1 MFWRRNEAKEAK
13 IDEVTPSEAHEQ
25 VRSEGTLVD
34 VREPGEWRTVRA
46 VGARHIPLGELT
58 RRADELPKDKPVYL
72 ICASGNRSMTAA
84 ELLQRAGFERPI
96 NVRGGTG
103 AWIRAGLPVERG

>member
-1 MFWRRNEAKEAK
+1 MFWRRTRTD

-25 VRSEGTLVD
+25 VRGEGGVLVD

-46 VGARHIPLGELT
+46 AGARHIPLDELA
-58 RRADELPKDKPVYL
+58 RRVEELPKDRPVYL
-72 ICASGNRSMTAA
+72 ICASGNRSMVGA
-84 ELLQRAGFERPI
+84 ELLSRAGFKQPV